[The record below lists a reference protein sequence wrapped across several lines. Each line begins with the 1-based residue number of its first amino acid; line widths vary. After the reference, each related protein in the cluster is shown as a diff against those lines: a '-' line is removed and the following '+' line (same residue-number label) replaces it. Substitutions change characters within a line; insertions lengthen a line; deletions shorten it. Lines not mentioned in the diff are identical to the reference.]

1 MPLALSSP
9 ATLGG
14 QAAAQRTQTG
24 LSAFPRLQHQL
35 QARHQQHAALP
46 RGGGRQLD
54 GCRIVARAAAPEK
67 AEKASAATQSTDLAG
82 KGRAGGSGI
91 GSGIKLENIAI
102 TFKNQQVL
110 RDISWD
116 VKKGE
121 RVGLVGVNG
130 AGKTTQLQI
139 IIGALTPDSGEVIK
153 AKEDMRIA
161 YLTQEFDVDPRRTVR
176 EEFMSA
182 FADQVTNSM
191 RQEEI
196 QKELESVG
204 EDMDRMSELLDELQ
218 ELTSQAQDLDV
229 ALIDKKI
236 DQMMPELG
244 FGPDDNDRLVASYS
258 GGWQMRMCLGKI
270 LLKDPD
276 LLLLDEPTNH
286 LDLDAI
292 EWLEGYLKKQE
303 IPMVI
308 VSHDREF
315 LDQLCTKIVETE
327 RGVSATY
334 KGNYTE
340 YVKQKEVASAQQ
352 WVAWEKQQKEISRQ
366 EEMMRRLS
374 GGANSGRASTAEKTL
389 EKLKAE
395 GTYVEK
401 PFVPKKRPFKFPP
414 VENMGQVAVRI
425 EELTHGYN
433 GDKLFQDADLVIE
446 RGERV
451 AIIGPN
457 GAGKSTLLR
466 LLMGREEPQEGTVEL
481 GQYGIVPNY
490 FEQNQAQA
498 LDPRLTVLET
508 LVRAAPDAK
517 LNDIKALLGKMLFS
531 GAGMEKKVE
540 WLSGGE
546 KARLALAKFMLTQGT
561 LLVLDEPTNH
571 LDIPSKE
578 TLEEAVSTFE
588 GSVIAVSHDRYFLR
602 RIATRI
608 VTVDSGKLVDYQ
620 GDYELF
626 LEQNEEEAEKMEA
639 KEEKQREI
647 EKSQIKAK
655 SKMSKAE
662 KAKAKKDKAK
672 AFNQGPSAAGKAPK
686 NAKRWN

>member
-1 MPLALSSP
+1 MDEP
-9 ATLGG
+9 GG
-14 QAAAQRTQTG
+14 KSKSGA
-24 LSAFPRLQHQL
+24 
-35 QARHQQHAALP
+35 
-46 RGGGRQLD
+46 
-54 GCRIVARAAAPEK
+54 
-67 AEKASAATQSTDLAG
+67 
-82 KGRAGGSGI
+82 SGI

-102 TFKNQQVL
+102 GFKNQQVL
-110 RDISWD
+110 KDISWD

-121 RVGLVGVNG
+121 RAGLVGVNG

-139 IIGALTPDSGEVIK
+139 IIGALTPDSGEIIK
-153 AKEDMRIA
+153 SKENMRIA
-161 YLTQEFDVDPRRTVR
+161 YLTQEFDVEPTRTLR
-176 EEFMSA
+176 EEFFSA
-182 FADQVTNSM
+182 FGDLVKNM
-191 RQEEI
+191 NRQEEL
-196 QKELESVG
+196 QKQLEEVG
-204 EDMDRMSELLDELQ
+204 EDMDRMSKILDELQ
-218 ELTSQAQDLDV
+218 ILNNQSQDLDV

-244 FGPDDNDRLVASYS
+244 FSPEENDRLVASYS

-327 RGVSATY
+327 RGVASTY

-340 YVKQKEVASAQQ
+340 YVKQKEEREAQQ
-352 WVAWEKQQKEISRQ
+352 WVAWEKQQKEIGRQ
-366 EEMMRRLS
+366 EEMVRRLS
-374 GGANSGRASTAEKTL
+374 AGARAGRASTAEKAL
-389 EKLKAE
+389 EKIKAD
-395 GTYVEK
+395 GTFVDK
-401 PFVPKKRPFKFPP
+401 PFVPKKRAFFFPA
-414 VENMGQVAVRI
+414 VEQMGQVAVRI
-425 EELTHGYN
+425 EGLTHGYN
-433 GDKLFQDADLVIE
+433 GRQLFKDADLTIE
-446 RGERV
+446 KGERV

-466 LLMGREEPQEGTVEL
+466 LLMEREQPQEGEVEM
-481 GQYGIVPNY
+481 GRYGVTPNY
-490 FEQNQAQA
+490 FEQNQAEA
-498 LDPRLTVLET
+498 LDSSLTVLDT
-508 LVRAAPDAK
+508 LIKAAPEAK
-517 LNDIKALLGKMLFS
+517 LNEIKGLLGKMLFS
-531 GAGMEKKVE
+531 GNGMEKKVE

-578 TLEEAVSTFE
+578 TLEEAVRCFE

-608 VTVDSGKLVDYQ
+608 VTVQGGKLVDYQ

-626 LEQNEEEAEKMEA
+626 LEQNEEEAEKMTE
-639 KEEKQREI
+639 KEDKAREI
-647 EKSQIKAK
+647 EKSTIKAK

-662 KAKAKKDKAK
+662 KAKDKKDKAK
-672 AFNQGPSAAGKAPK
+672 TFNQAPTGAKAGK
-686 NAKRWN
+686 NTKRWN

>member
-1 MPLALSSP
+1 
-9 ATLGG
+9 
-14 QAAAQRTQTG
+14 
-24 LSAFPRLQHQL
+24 
-35 QARHQQHAALP
+35 
-46 RGGGRQLD
+46 GRS
-54 GCRIVARAAAPEK
+54 G
-67 AEKASAATQSTDLAG
+67 S
-82 KGRAGGSGI
+82 SGI
-91 GSGIKLENIAI
+91 GSGIKLENVAI

-130 AGKTTQLQI
+130 AGKTTQLQVRRHPELP
-139 IIGALTPDSGEVIK
+139 GRRWLPLHPPPLLLPPAVQAL
-153 AKEDMRIA
+153 
-161 YLTQEFDVDPRRTVR
+161 VR
-176 EEFMSA
+176 ALQAPNFNE
-182 FADQVTNSM
+182 FADKVRRPTASGTAVVLRVIQPCMQSALRRRLVLRVTIFSPVL
-191 RQEEI
+191 R
-196 QKELESVG
+196 SG
-204 EDMDRMSELLDELQ
+204 LLN
-218 ELTSQAQDLDV
+218 TAATKSAT
-229 ALIDKKI
+229 
-236 DQMMPELG
+236 MMPELG

-327 RGVSATY
+327 RGVAHTF

-340 YVKQKEVASAQQ
+340 YVKQKEERNAQQ
-352 WVAWEKQQKEISRQ
+352 WVAWEKQQKEIGRQ
-366 EEMMRRLS
+366 EEMMRRLAA
-374 GGANSGRASTAEKTL
+374 GANSGRASTAEKAL
-389 EKLKAE
+389 ERLKAE

-401 PFVPKKRPFKFPP
+401 PFVPKKRAFFFPP
-414 VENMGQVAVRI
+414 VETMGQVAVRI
-425 EELTHGYN
+425 EGLTHGYG
-433 GDKLFQDADLVIE
+433 GDHLFEEADLTIE
-446 RGERV
+446 KGERV

-466 LLMGREEPQEGTVEL
+466 LLMGREEAQEGTVEL
-481 GQYGIVPNY
+481 GSYGVVPNY

-498 LDPRLTVLET
+498 LDLNLTVIET

-517 LNDIKALLGKMLFS
+517 LNEIKGLLGKMLFS
-531 GAGMEKKVE
+531 GTGMEKKVE

-578 TLEEAVSTFE
+578 TLEEAVRAFE

-608 VTVDSGKLVDYQ
+608 VTVQGGKLVDYQ

-626 LEQNEEEAEKMEA
+626 LEQNKEEAEKMAE
-639 KEEKQREI
+639 KEEKAREI
-647 EKSQIKAK
+647 EKSTIKAK

-662 KAKAKKDKAK
+662 KAKTKKEKAK
-672 AFNQGPSAAGKAPK
+672 SFNQSAGSGKVAK

>member
-1 MPLALSSP
+1 MAAQSLSRTAPRGAQGPSVAPCGRATSLRVSQNKLLALY
-9 ATLGG
+9 
-14 QAAAQRTQTG
+14 
-24 LSAFPRLQHQL
+24 
-35 QARHQQHAALP
+35 RHQQHAAQPAAL
-46 RGGGRQLD
+46 RREAAS
-54 GCRIVARAAAPEK
+54 CRAAAK
-67 AEKASAATQSTDLAG
+67 AAPAEAAPAAEVTKVRS
-82 KGRAGGSGI
+82 KAGGSGI

-102 TFKNQQVL
+102 GFKNEQVL
-110 RDISWD
+110 RDVSWE

-139 IIGALTPDSGEVIK
+139 IIGKLTPDSGEVIK
-153 AKEDMRIA
+153 ARESMQIA
-161 YLTQEFDVDPRRTVR
+161 YLTQEFDVEPTRTVR

-182 FADQVTNSM
+182 FEDQMQTLK

-196 QKELESVG
+196 QKGLEEVG
-204 EDMDRMSELLDELQ
+204 EDMERMSKLLDELAALNN
-218 ELTSQAQDLDV
+218 EAEALDV

-244 FGPDDNDRLVASYS
+244 FSPTEDNDRLVASYS

-286 LDLDAI
+286 LDLEAI
-292 EWLEGYLKKQE
+292 QWLEGYLKKQE

-327 RGVSATY
+327 RGVAASY

-340 YVKQKEVASAQQ
+340 YMKQKEEQDAQQ
-352 WVAWEKQQKEISRQ
+352 WVAWEKQQKEIGRQ
-366 EEMMRRLS
+366 EEMVRRLS
-374 GGANSGRASTAEKTL
+374 AGARAGRASTAEKAL
-389 EKLKAE
+389 DKLKAD
-395 GTYVEK
+395 GTFVEK
-401 PFVPKKRPFKFPP
+401 PFVAKKRAFFFPP
-414 VENMGQVAVRI
+414 VENMGQVAVQVQG
-425 EELTHGYN
+425 LTHGYN
-433 GDKLFQDADLVIE
+433 GRTLFKDADLTIE

-457 GAGKSTLLR
+457 GAGKSTLLK
-466 LLMGREEPQEGTVEL
+466 LLMGREEAQEGTVEL
-481 GQYGIVPNY
+481 GAHGVMPNY
-490 FEQNQAQA
+490 FEQNQAAA
-498 LDPRLTVLET
+498 LDLNLTVMDT

-517 LNDIKALLGKMLFS
+517 VNEIKALLGKMLFS
-531 GAGMEKKVE
+531 GPGMEKKVE
-540 WLSGGE
+540 VLSGGE

-578 TLEEAVSTFE
+578 TLEEAVRAFQ

-608 VTVDSGKLVDYQ
+608 VTVEDGKLVDYQ

-626 LEQNEEEAEKMEA
+626 LEKNEVEAEVMA
-639 KEEKQREI
+639 VKEEKAKEI
-647 EKSQIKAK
+647 EKSTIKAK
-655 SKMSKAE
+655 SKMSKSE
-662 KAKAKKDKAK
+662 KAKTKKEKAK
-672 AFNQGPSAAGKAPK
+672 TFNAPAASKVNK

>member
-1 MPLALSSP
+1 MAQSLAATSRGASRGAPGALGSLALN
-9 ATLGG
+9 T
-14 QAAAQRTQTG
+14 
-24 LSAFPRLQHQL
+24 RLPYHL
-35 QARHQQHAALP
+35 LPVRHQQHAALQQP
-46 RGGGRQLD
+46 RRERC
-54 GCRIVARAAAPEK
+54 CRVVARAAAPE
-67 AEKASAATQSTDLAG
+67 APASAPAAG
-82 KGRAGGSGI
+82 DPRGRTGASGV

-102 TFKNQQVL
+102 TFKNDTVL
-110 RDISWD
+110 KDVSWD

-139 IIGALTPDSGEVIK
+139 IIGALQPDSGEVIK
-153 AKEDMRIA
+153 AKENMKIA
-161 YLTQEFDVDPRRTVR
+161 YLTQEFDVNPTRTVR
-176 EEFMSA
+176 EEFTSA
-182 FADQVTNSM
+182 FGDQVTNAA

-196 QKELESVG
+196 QKALEGVG
-204 EDMDRMSELLDELQ
+204 EDMDAMSALLDELQ
-218 ELTSQAQDLDV
+218 ELTNQSQDLDV

-244 FGPDDNDRLVASYS
+244 FSTDDNDRLVASYS

-327 RGVSATY
+327 RGVANTF

-340 YVKQKEVASAQQ
+340 YVKQKEERNAQQ
-352 WVAWEKQQKEISRQ
+352 WVAWEKQQKEIARQ
-366 EEMMRRLS
+366 EEMVRRLAA
-374 GGANSGRASTAEKTL
+374 GANSGRASTAEKAL
-389 EKLKAE
+389 ERLRGE
-395 GTYVEK
+395 DTFVEK
-401 PFVPKKRPFKFPP
+401 PFVPKKRAFFFPP
-414 VENMGQVAVRI
+414 VDQMGQVAVRI
-425 EELTHGYN
+425 EGLTHGYD
-433 GDKLFQDADLVIE
+433 GVGVLFKDADLTIE
-446 RGERV
+446 KGERV

-457 GAGKSTLLR
+457 GAGKSTLLK
-466 LLMGREEPQEGTVEL
+466 LLMGREEAQQGTVEI
-481 GQYGIVPNY
+481 GNYGVTPNY
-490 FEQNQAQA
+490 FEQNQAEA
-498 LDPRLTVLET
+498 LDLDLNVIET
-508 LVRAAPDAK
+508 LVRASPDAK

-531 GAGMEKKVE
+531 GAGMEKKVG

-546 KARLALAKFMLTQGT
+546 KARLALAKFMLTTGT

-578 TLEEAVSTFE
+578 TLEEAVRTFE

-608 VTVDSGKLVDYQ
+608 VTVQNGKLVDYQ

-626 LEQNEEEAEKMEA
+626 LEQNEEEAEKMAE
-639 KEEKQREI
+639 KEEKQKEI
-647 EKSQIKAK
+647 VQSTIKAK

-662 KAKAKKDKAK
+662 KAKDKKAK
-672 AFNQGPSAAGKAPK
+672 AKSFNTAADPAKAAKK